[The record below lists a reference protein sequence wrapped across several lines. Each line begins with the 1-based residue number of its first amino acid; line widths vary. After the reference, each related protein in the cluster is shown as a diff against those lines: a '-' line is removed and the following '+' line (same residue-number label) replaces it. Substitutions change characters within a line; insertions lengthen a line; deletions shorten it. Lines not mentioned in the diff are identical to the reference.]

1 MRKDS
6 FRKISSVNVSL
17 KESKFYKATNR
28 HFEEIKKLVK
38 LWLEPIDKRMFFER
52 SRQKI
57 LDAMKGQESENK
69 LSAFMPTEKLQKTFH
84 EKIEDYMKAK
94 LKEKTRN
101 RDEWEELLVR
111 KILELTNPNSE
122 YDILLF
128 IKVRKFRNIL
138 QITNSF
144 LL

>member
-1 MRKDS
+1 
-6 FRKISSVNVSL
+6 
-17 KESKFYKATNR
+17 
-28 HFEEIKKLVK
+28 
-38 LWLEPIDKRMFFER
+38 
-52 SRQKI
+52 
-57 LDAMKGQESENK
+57 MKGQESENK

-84 EKIEDYMKAK
+84 KEIEDFMKRK
-94 LKEKTRN
+94 LKEKTLS
-101 RDEWEELLVR
+101 RDEWEQLLVR

-128 IKVRKFRNIL
+128 LKVRKFGNVL